1 MNRKTLAVALLC
13 VGAWLALSSHVGVA
27 EEESPDAPVDLNAK
41 AIAAWGKTCQKC
53 HAVPDV
59 RFETDR
65 AFLGQIMETT

>member
-1 MNRKTLAVALLC
+1 MTRKMLVAGLLC
-13 VGAWLALSSHVGVA
+13 AGAWLALSSHVGMA
-27 EEESPDAPVDLNAK
+27 EEESPDAPVDLSAK
-41 AIAAWGKTCQKC
+41 AITAWGKTCRKC

>member
-1 MNRKTLAVALLC
+1 MTRIALAVALLFAC
-13 VGAWLALSSHVGVA
+13 AVLVLSPPAGRA
-27 EEESPDAPVDLNAK
+27 GEEASDAPADLSAK

-53 HAVPDV
+53 HAVPDT